1 MRRTD
6 INMKNNHDFLSLVST
21 DATTETVVK
30 KGATFRGSL
39 VSEVNK
45 EDLWSAERQR
55 GRQKKL
61 FLRWTPSL
69 AQNNMPL
76 APGWLDFASLNKF
89 LLRDY
94 YIPLNS
100 YLKFLQAN
108 FD

>member
-1 MRRTD
+1 MLLRHMRRTD

-55 GRQKKL
+55 GRQKK
-61 FLRWTPSL
+61 R
-69 AQNNMPL
+69 
-76 APGWLDFASLNKF
+76 KE
-89 LLRDY
+89 RR
-94 YIPLNS
+94 
-100 YLKFLQAN
+100 KEKKKKE
-108 FD
+108 